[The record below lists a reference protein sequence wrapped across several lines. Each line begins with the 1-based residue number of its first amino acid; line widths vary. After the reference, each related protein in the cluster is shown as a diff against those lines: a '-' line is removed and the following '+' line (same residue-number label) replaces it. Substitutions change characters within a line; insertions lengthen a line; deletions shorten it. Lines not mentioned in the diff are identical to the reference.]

1 MEKLCRQA
9 TDVFIKEI
17 KKDDV
22 QCKIQDEVLDPIVK
36 YIGNKLYPY
45 IIGATI
51 VLCLFSL
58 ILLYSVFLIYKIN
71 KIRS

>member
-1 MEKLCRQA
+1 MDKLCRQA
-9 TDVFIKEI
+9 TDLLINEI

-22 QCKIQDEVLDPIVK
+22 QCKIKDDVLDPIVK

-45 IIGATI
+45 IIGATL
-51 VLCLFSL
+51 VLCFFSL

-71 KIRS
+71 KARI